1 MVYVNGR
8 KLNIEKFP
16 NNEVCI
22 RDYIDLGQRNE
33 ITLKFE
39 SNEDIL
45 NLMFFKKHLDEKVP
59 TNRTTL
65 NIYYLPYSR
74 MDRTEGTNVFTLKY
88 LCQIINAL
96 NFEKVLTYE
105 AHSNVSLALLD
116 RVENVNYSVDLAN
129 KCMKDISFDKS
140 KDFLVFPDDGAKKR
154 YANDFKG
161 YKFLTCT
168 KKRDF
173 LSGRIT
179 SLEINEEI
187 TGDFKAIIVD
197 DLCSYGGTFVMAS
210 EALSEKGASEIY
222 LCITH
227 SEDGLFK
234 GNIFKDDVI
243 DRVYTTDSILDMDR
257 IKQIPYIMIDEE
269 RIDIQK
275 L

>member
-1 MVYVNGR
+1 MINVNGR
-8 KLNIEKFP
+8 RLNIEKFP

-22 RDYIDLGQRNE
+22 RDYITLGERNI

-59 TNRTTL
+59 TNRTIL

-74 MDRTEGTNVFTLKY
+74 MDRTEGTNVFTLKF
-88 LCQIINAL
+88 LCQIINSL

-116 RVENVNYSVDLAN
+116 RVENVNYSIDLAK
-129 KCMKDISFDKS
+129 KCMEEVGFDKT
-140 KDFLVFPDDGAKKR
+140 KDYIVFPDDGAKKR
-154 YANDFKG
+154 YVNDFKDCLT
-161 YKFLTCT
+161 LTCT

-173 LSGRIT
+173 LSGSIK
-179 SLEINEEI
+179 SLEINEEV
-187 TGDFKAIIVD
+187 TGEFKAIIVD

-210 EALSEKGASEIY
+210 ETLSEKGATEIY
-222 LCITH
+222 LCVTH

-234 GNIFKDDVI
+234 GNIFKDDII
-243 DRVYTTDSILDMDR
+243 DRVYTTDSILDMQR
-257 IKQIPYIMIDEE
+257 VKQIPYIMYDNE
-269 RIDIQK
+269 RIDVTK